1 MYNNNVNNERI
12 IFNIGKCCLNIL
24 LLLRLKAKLY
34 VAGAERNDFKT
45 IINKL

>member
-1 MYNNNVNNERI
+1 MYNNDVNNERI

-34 VAGAERNDFKT
+34 VAGAVNDIVKFQMD
-45 IINKL
+45 